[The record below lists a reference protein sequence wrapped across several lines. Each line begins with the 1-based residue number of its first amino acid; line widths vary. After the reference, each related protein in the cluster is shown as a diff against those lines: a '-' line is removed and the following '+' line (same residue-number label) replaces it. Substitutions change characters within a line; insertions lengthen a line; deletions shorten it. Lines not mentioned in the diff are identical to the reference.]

1 MFVSLV
7 REWEPNFSAC
17 FVFILLP
24 TQNANAKQLRK
35 NTVCLKMWRG
45 ESEYYS
51 FLFFCSTNGNYRVG
65 PAEDGLLQFYFF
77 LFVSLVYHYLTYH
90 FAKPTESFAGWKLKL
105 KLNGCLFFFW
115 NLGFWWGFKRLP
127 KIKSWTYTN

>member
-17 FVFILLP
+17 FVFFLLP

-51 FLFFCSTNGNYRVG
+51 FFFLFNKWQLSCWPSGRWFASI
-65 PAEDGLLQFYFF
+65 LLF

-90 FAKPTESFAGWKLKL
+90 FAKPTESFAGWELKL

-115 NLGFWWGFKRLP
+115 NLGFWWGLKWLP